1 MASLRLA
8 MATATSVLSLA
19 ALKRKLDELSRQ
31 IFEIDLKIQ
40 ALATQK
46 DKQGDIANLNAA
58 KLQLQKDIVDLQ
70 IKYQLKKAQ
79 NKKK

>member
-1 MASLRLA
+1 

-58 KLQLQKDIVDLQ
+58 KLQLQKDIIDLQ
-70 IKYQLKKAQ
+70 IKYELKKAQ

>member
-1 MASLRLA
+1 
-8 MATATSVLSLA
+8 MATATPVLSLA
-19 ALKRKLDELSRQ
+19 ALKHKLDELSRQ

-70 IKYQLKKAQ
+70 IQYELKKAK

>member
-1 MASLRLA
+1 

-70 IKYQLKKAQ
+70 IKYELKKAQ

>member
-1 MASLRLA
+1 
-8 MATATSVLSLA
+8 MATATPVLSLA

-46 DKQGDIANLNAA
+46 NKQGDIANLNAT
-58 KLQLQKDIVDLQ
+58 KLQLQKDIIDLQ
-70 IKYQLKKAQ
+70 IKYKLKKAQ